1 MEAPGKPEREYGVTE
16 ILERSFNLYSQ
27 HFVNLYLPFLAAA
40 IVSGLLG
47 ALIAAMIWVPSIWDP
62 FGAYEGYLGALI
74 GAGILSGIISW
85 VVSTLAMGAAIRY
98 ASEVI
103 GKGRADLSES
113 VSYTASRLL
122 TLLGAAIITGI
133 LVAIG
138 LILLIIPGVI
148 LFLMFAVVV
157 PTIVIEKQGIFES
170 LGRSRKLMGRRWLK
184 AFALF
189 ILIGIIRRW
198 CHLDLLRPPLIPGVE
213 HHQRPR
219 PTHLR
224 SRPRLPL
231 LLYARQGGRG
241 KTTRRTP
248 RRPDLASVHHR
259 RLDVQDQLM
268 NKKQGNPAS
277 QRHLHVCQ
285 STEAG
290 KLSPVMNTPLTS
302 KRSMGST

>member
-16 ILERSFNLYSQ
+16 ILERSFNLYSR

-62 FGAYEGYLGALI
+62 FGAYDLVDLSRLLGYLGALI

-189 ILIGIIRRW
+189 ILIGII
-198 CHLDLLRPPLIPGVE
+198 LVIVSAVAGAISIFFGPLSSLVSSIISALAQPIYAVAVVYLYYSMLAKEGEARPPEG
-213 HHQRPR
+213 
-219 PTHLR
+219 
-224 SRPRLPL
+224 PL
-231 LLYARQGGRG
+231 GG
-241 KTTRRTP
+241 P
-248 RRPDLASVHHR
+248 I
-259 RLDVQDQLM
+259 
-268 NKKQGNPAS
+268 
-277 QRHLHVCQ
+277 
-285 STEAG
+285 
-290 KLSPVMNTPLTS
+290 
-302 KRSMGST
+302 